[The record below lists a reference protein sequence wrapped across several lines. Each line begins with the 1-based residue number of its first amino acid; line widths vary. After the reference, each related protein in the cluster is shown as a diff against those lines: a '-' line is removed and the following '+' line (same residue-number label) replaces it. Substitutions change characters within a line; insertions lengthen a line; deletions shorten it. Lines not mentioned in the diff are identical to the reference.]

1 MATMLVCRELATLNR
16 KRPHGQARLQKAMEL
31 EECLRSVVPLALET
45 KLAFISRAPYGPMF
59 SLLKKLHIKRGLN
72 ECFIHQHKSEIPHT
86 ECASIDVRT
95 LNRVKDKIFFPLKD
109 ALIVC
114 LALGTDGRLL
124 RGKGEAVGGSSGQM
138 KEALC

>member
-1 MATMLVCRELATLNR
+1 M
-16 KRPHGQARLQKAMEL
+16 
-31 EECLRSVVPLALET
+31 
-45 KLAFISRAPYGPMF
+45 
-59 SLLKKLHIKRGLN
+59 HIKRDLN

-86 ECASIDVRT
+86 ESASIDVRT

-124 RGKGEAVGGSSGQM
+124 KGKGEAVGGSSGQM